1 MHRPVAHVQRR
12 RIQQCP
18 LARRDVYQLMIRTGV
33 AQATRCRVEL
43 SQLRLGTSQLL
54 LHHAQQR
61 LRSGTLGRRIS
72 SRMRRRNRLRRQHSG
87 NRSQYPNSN
96 EEEKP
101 RSKRRSGH
109 VFSSL
114 YEPASPSLDRR
125 PPSVRVCAFRLF
137 KETSMPTRSQQGD
150 IAETEFL
157 ARAPPKRGSRS
168 AAPYG
173 NSCRYDAILDN
184 GIDCCRV
191 QVKSTSYQV
200 RKGVYFVRFGRSLGH
215 AYCEQK
221 RRLRFRGQL

>member
-1 MHRPVAHVQRR
+1 
-12 RIQQCP
+12 
-18 LARRDVYQLMIRTGV
+18 
-33 AQATRCRVEL
+33 
-43 SQLRLGTSQLL
+43 
-54 LHHAQQR
+54 
-61 LRSGTLGRRIS
+61 
-72 SRMRRRNRLRRQHSG
+72 
-87 NRSQYPNSN
+87 
-96 EEEKP
+96 
-101 RSKRRSGH
+101 
-109 VFSSL
+109 
-114 YEPASPSLDRR
+114 
-125 PPSVRVCAFRLF
+125 
-137 KETSMPTRSQQGD
+137 MPTRSQQGD

-221 RRLRFRGQL
+221 RSLRCRAQCWRQAAGHRLSDKRFPIAQEGGIHLLVKLNRHFVPVQHVHATRDNSDRPTLFFRN